1 MTGEINAGT
10 RPAGTGS
17 WLSSLGKKAVWVL
30 AACSLQAPAA
40 QTNPPAATA
49 SKPECAFQYRRDEQP
64 RVPWCIH
71 VLKIDRSR
79 ADIDVQA
86 VLGGGAVQ
94 GLSTVSQMMRMVPP
108 EVGKPI
114 GAINGDL
121 FEVVPAYMGD
131 PMGLH
136 ISNGEL
142 ISSPIPSHSCFWMDA
157 AGQLFLTNVAPRFQ
171 VTWPDGRSLG
181 FGLNEARGRDEAV
194 LYTAAVGASTRAN
207 GGRELVLERVGTE
220 PWLPLRPGV
229 TLQAR
234 VREVRNGDSP
244 LNRDV
249 MVLSIG
255 PALASLAGAT
265 TNGTVLRI
273 STATSPSLTGART
286 GMSGGPALV
295 HNGKTK
301 KWSAIQVRHP
311 RTAVGWN
318 ATHLF
323 FVVVDGRQRASVGM
337 TFAELADYM
346 LKLGCTDALNLD
358 GGGSVTM
365 WLVGNVVNSPSQGR
379 ERPAA
384 NALVLVQKPKPQK

>member
-1 MTGEINAGT
+1 
-10 RPAGTGS
+10 
-17 WLSSLGKKAVWVL
+17 
-30 AACSLQAPAA
+30 
-40 QTNPPAATA
+40 
-49 SKPECAFQYRRDEQP
+49 
-64 RVPWCIH
+64 
-71 VLKIDRSR
+71 
-79 ADIDVQA
+79 
-86 VLGGGAVQ
+86 
-94 GLSTVSQMMRMVPP
+94 MMRMVPP

-220 PWLPLRPGV
+220 PWLPLRPGA

-255 PALASLAGAT
+255 PALALAGRRHHQRHRPENLHRHLPQPDRRPHRHERRPRLGA
-265 TNGTVLRI
+265 I
-273 STATSPSLTGART
+273 TARPRSGPPSRCGIHAPPWA
-286 GMSGGPALV
+286 GMRPTCSSW
-295 HNGKTK
+295 
-301 KWSAIQVRHP
+301 WS
-311 RTAVGWN
+311 
-318 ATHLF
+318 
-323 FVVVDGRQRASVGM
+323 M
-337 TFAELADYM
+337 
-346 LKLGCTDALNLD
+346 
-358 GGGSVTM
+358 
-365 WLVGNVVNSPSQGR
+365 
-379 ERPAA
+379 AA
-384 NALVLVQKPKPQK
+384 NGPRSA